1 MALTLNRSTG
11 TTNIDG
17 ENRRPL
23 VSQSRLPPRSRLG
36 RSVLYRNSR
45 RPRQSRSLRLTSV
58 CRSWAS
64 LLSKPNRKLTRTML
78 IPISNHHRAAA
89 SIPAALNLIIHL
101 FPGEA
106 EQHIALASFGG
117 AGELANVCGFLLGGV
132 LLLASWRWVFWLLPI
147 VCFPMALGGSWLI
160 PSREVLK
167 GYQLEGLRREVQA
180 GSKRAEEELRA
191 IEESEM
197 GRGGFDYV
205 GTFLIVAGAVLTI
218 FGLTD
223 GGESG
228 GW

>member
-1 MALTLNRSTG
+1 
-11 TTNIDG
+11 
-17 ENRRPL
+17 
-23 VSQSRLPPRSRLG
+23 
-36 RSVLYRNSR
+36 
-45 RPRQSRSLRLTSV
+45 
-58 CRSWAS
+58 
-64 LLSKPNRKLTRTML
+64 ML
-78 IPISNHHRAAA
+78 IPVPNHHRAAA

-147 VCFPMALGGSWLI
+147 VCFPMALGGLWLI